1 MCLFSRSLLG
11 LRRELFPLEIFIE
24 SAEREAA
31 IEPDLPIV
39 DPHHHLF
46 DARCDDKGWPVSDL
60 TIKVLYALKPSIA
73 AKVIGGSQDERVIRT
88 FSNLM
93 PAIVPY
99 MENGML
105 RDISNARHQ
114 GDWPMT
120 DDDDDDDDDDGKLPA
135 HNVIATVYI
144 ESGWDDP
151 NANSHAMKAVPEVS
165 MAQKVADRTN
175 NRLCTGIVGHV
186 PLSEGAEPV
195 RVALQSMKKNSPNFR
210 GIRDELAFRNDLYPL
225 ESKHFSERKAYEGKF
240 REGFAV
246 LEELGL
252 TYDTWLYPNGI
263 PMLRDLALAFPK
275 VTIICDHMANP
286 VGLSPS
292 TPEAAMEEWK
302 PMFKDL
308 ASSCPNVYVKLSGLG
323 MPTTGF
329 GFEKRTKP
337 PTSKELA
344 DAYRPFILHCINC
357 FGVDRC
363 MFASNFPMDKVSSG
377 YTQLFNAFKLI
388 VADYSDEDKK
398 KLFCDNAKRVY
409 KLVVV

>member
-1 MCLFSRSLLG
+1 MCIFSRSILG
-11 LRRELFPLEIFIE
+11 FRRELFPLEIFIE

-46 DARCDDKGWPVSDL
+46 DARFDDKGWPVSDL
-60 TIKVLYALKPSIA
+60 TIKILYSLKPSIA
-73 AKVIGGSQDERVIRT
+73 SKVIGGSQDERVIRT
-88 FSNLM
+88 FSHLL

-99 MENGML
+99 MENGLL
-105 RDISNARHQ
+105 RDISNAKHQ

-120 DDDDDDDDDDGKLPA
+120 EEDDDDKLPA
-135 HNVIATVYI
+135 HNVVATVYI

-151 NANSHAMKAVPEVS
+151 KATSHAMKAVPELS
-165 MAQKVADRTN
+165 MAQEVADRTS

-195 RVALQSMKKNSPNFR
+195 RAALKAMAKISPNFC
-210 GIRDELAFRNDLYPL
+210 GIRDELAYRKDLYPL
-225 ESKHFSERKAYEGKF
+225 ESKHFSERKAYGEKF

-263 PMLRDLALAFPK
+263 PMLRDLALAFPG
-275 VTIICDHMANP
+275 VTIICDHVANP
-286 VGLSPS
+286 VGLAPS
-292 TPEAAMEEWK
+292 SPEAALEEWE
-302 PMFKDL
+302 PMIKDL
-308 ASSCPNVYVKLSGLG
+308 ATSCPNICVKLSGLG

-329 GFEKRTKP
+329 GFENRAKP

-344 DAYRPFILHCINC
+344 DAYRPFYLALHRLLWC
-357 FGVDRC
+357 R
-363 MFASNFPMDKVSSG
+363 
-377 YTQLFNAFKLI
+377 
-388 VADYSDEDKK
+388 
-398 KLFCDNAKRVY
+398 
-409 KLVVV
+409 

>member
-1 MCLFSRSLLG
+1 MCIFSRSVFG
-11 LRRELFPLEIFIE
+11 FRRELFPLEIFIE

-31 IEPDLPIV
+31 IEADLPIV

-60 TIKVLYALKPSIA
+60 TVKFLYSLRPGIA
-73 AKVIGGSQDERVIRT
+73 SRVIGRSQDERVIKT
-88 FSNLM
+88 FSHLL

-99 MENGML
+99 MDNGFL
-105 RDISNARHQ
+105 RDVSNAKHQ
-114 GDWPMT
+114 GGWPMAE
-120 DDDDDDDDDDGKLPA
+120 DDDEDDDKLPA

-151 NANSHAMKAVPEVS
+151 KATSHAMKAVPEVS
-165 MAQKVADRTN
+165 MAQEVADRTKN
-175 NRLCTGIVGHV
+175 KLCAGIVGHV

-195 RVALQSMKKNSPNFR
+195 RVAIKAMMKNSPNLR
-210 GIRDELAFRNDLYPL
+210 GIRDELAHRKDLYPL
-225 ESKHFSERKAYEGKF
+225 ESKHFSERKAYDEKF

-263 PMLRDLALAFPK
+263 PMLRDLALAFPG

-286 VGLSPS
+286 VGLPPS
-292 TPEAAMEEWK
+292 SPEAAMEEWK
-302 PMFKDL
+302 PMIKDL
-308 ASSCPNVYVKLSGLG
+308 ATSCPNICVKLSGLG

-344 DAYRPFILHCINC
+344 DAYRPFILHCVDC

-377 YTQLFNAFKLI
+377 YTQLFNAFKI
-388 VADYSDEDKK
+388 IAADYSDDDKK
-398 KLFCDNAKRVY
+398 KLFCENAKRIY
-409 KLVVV
+409 MLDI